1 MNLTEHRDLRSGTT
15 SWQDSLWDIPASNP
29 FPGFSCD
36 IAIIGSGIMGAL
48 IAERLSA
55 DGHSIVMLDRRPPG
69 TGSTAASTAELMWAM
84 DVPLSTLA
92 GHIGEEEA
100 ARRWTRVYRAV
111 RNLADRIDRLDIDVE
126 RVERQTLYLAG
137 HQLDADALQ
146 AEGRLHARYGLPS
159 RFLTADAVGA
169 RFGITPRAALLS
181 DGGFEVD
188 PVKLTHALLRLVR
201 QRGTRISYPHDVI
214 ALREERNGV
223 RISLDCGQELLAGH
237 VILANGYERAPLFL
251 PPEFSLLTTFVMA
264 TPPGTAPLWNEN
276 VMIWEASDPYL
287 YIRTDSDG
295 RIIAGGEDAELTSP
309 EHRDALIG
317 QKAGTIAA
325 KTAALLGCERL
336 DIDRKWAA
344 TFGSSPDG
352 LPAIGRAANMRNV
365 WLSAGFGGNGIAFAA
380 LASELFSA
388 AFKGPPDPDQACFDP
403 YRFSAQKSDS
413 GNDSSKTSEPMLSL
427 VESP

>member
-15 SWQDSLWDIPASNP
+15 NWQDSLWDIPASNP
-29 FPGFSCD
+29 FLGFSCD
-36 IAIIGSGIMGAL
+36 IAIIGSGIMGAIL
-48 IAERLSA
+48 AERLSA

-84 DVPLSTLA
+84 DVPLSELA
-92 GHIGEEEA
+92 AKLGEAEA

-111 RNLADRIDRLDIDVE
+111 RNLAERIDGLNLDAE
-126 RVERQTLYLAG
+126 RTDRQTLYLEG
-137 HQLDADALQ
+137 QILDADALE
-146 AEGRLHARYGLPS
+146 AEGALHARYGLPS
-159 RFLTADAVGA
+159 DFLDARSVGD

-188 PVKLTHALLRLVR
+188 PVKLTHAMLRVAR
-201 QRGTRISYPHDVI
+201 QRGTRICYPHDVL
-214 ALREERNGV
+214 ALSPERNGV
-223 RISLDCGQELLAGH
+223 RLSLDSGQELLAGH

-251 PPEFSLLTTFVMA
+251 PPDFSLLTTFVMA
-264 TPPGTAPLWNEN
+264 TAPGTAPLWKEN

-295 RIIAGGEDAELTSP
+295 RIIAGGEDAQITSADL
-309 EHRDALIG
+309 RDALIG

-325 KTAALLGCERL
+325 KTAALLDCEPL
-336 DIDRKWAA
+336 EIDRKWAA

-352 LPAIGRAANMRNV
+352 LPAIGRAANMSNV

-380 LASELFSA
+380 LASEIFSA

-403 YRFSAQKSDS
+403 YRFS
-413 GNDSSKTSEPMLSL
+413 G
-427 VESP
+427 